1 MTAVPAFFLK
11 VSNFQLTLTLARA
24 AARLG
29 QRGGRV
35 ARPAL
40 PSPDPRCYASFHTVS
55 PYTFKVVPIVARQA
69 EVHQRRRLG
78 QTHLPASVT
87 FLVK

>member
-40 PSPDPRCYASFHTVS
+40 PSPDPRCYASFHTVF
-55 PYTFKVVPIVARQA
+55 PTFEVVPIVARQA

-78 QTHLPASVT
+78 QTHLPASVA